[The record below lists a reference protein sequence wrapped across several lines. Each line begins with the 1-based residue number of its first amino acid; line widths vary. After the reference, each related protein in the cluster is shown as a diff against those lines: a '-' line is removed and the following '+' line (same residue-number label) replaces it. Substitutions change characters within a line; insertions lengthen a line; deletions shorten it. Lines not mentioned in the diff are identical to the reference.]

1 MTITQSFGP
10 QEILPERVSVGVE
23 QPQRREPASRDDQ
36 RLAAD
41 ASVKPHERAPTQVRA
56 ELGAADDGR
65 IDAGRRR
72 PALLIEPEAQAQPT
86 QLLDQ
91 GQRHPNLRRRVAVSQ
106 RRTDDVEVAHTRYT
120 FETGKKFLSRPP
132 PPAKRYNRPM
142 ATKHDTMSF
151 LNDELAALDNEGRRV
166 SLRILQSPQEPVSV
180 IDGKKVVNLTSN
192 NYLDLANH
200 PKLRE
205 AAKKAI
211 DQWGVGTA
219 AVRPIIGTM
228 SIHDE
233 LERRLAAFKKQEAA
247 VVFQSGFTVNVAC
260 CQSLMTSEQDLL
272 ISDELNHASIIDGAR
287 LAKAARKIYKHRDM
301 KHLKEILESPESRK
315 ARRKMIVTDGVFSM
329 DGDVAPLPE
338 IMDLADKYEAFV
350 MVDDAHASGV
360 MGKNG
365 RGTPDHFGLSDR
377 VQIQIGTLSKAVGAV
392 GGYVAGSKQL
402 RDYLISTARPFIFS
416 SSHPPSVIATC
427 LAALDIMEGEPQRIE
442 TLWKNARYF
451 KEGLKKAGFD
461 TGASETPITPVMV
474 GDTAKAKK
482 FSARL
487 FEEGVFALSIVFP
500 IVARGKERLR
510 TIVSSGHAQKDLD
523 FALEKFAK
531 VGRELGIVR

>member
-1 MTITQSFGP
+1 MTKTKTDVMGFLGE
-10 QEILPERVSVGVE
+10 EIEKLKS
-23 QPQRREPASRDDQ
+23 
-36 RLAAD
+36 
-41 ASVKPHERAPTQVRA
+41 
-56 ELGAADDGR
+56 
-65 IDAGRRR
+65 
-72 PALLIEPEAQAQPT
+72 
-86 QLLDQ
+86 
-91 GQRHPNLRRRVAVSQ
+91 
-106 RRTDDVEVAHTRYT
+106 
-120 FETGKKFLSRPP
+120 
-132 PPAKRYNRPM
+132 
-142 ATKHDTMSF
+142 
-151 LNDELAALDNEGRRV
+151 EGRF
-166 SLRILQSPQEPVSV
+166 SALRILQSPQAPVSV
-180 IDGKKVVNLTSN
+180 VDGKKVVNLTSN

-200 PKLRE
+200 PKLKE

-211 DQWGVGTA
+211 DKWGVGTA

-233 LERRLAAFKKQEAA
+233 LERRLAAFKRQEAA

-260 CQSLMTSEQDLL
+260 CQSLMTDEKDLL

-287 LAKAARKIYKHRDM
+287 LSKAQRKIYKHRDM
-301 KHLKEILESPESRK
+301 KHLKEILESPESRG
-315 ARRKMIVTDGVFSM
+315 ARRKLIVTDGVFSM

-338 IMDLADKYEAFV
+338 IQDLADRYDAFV

-392 GGYVAGSKQL
+392 GGYVAGKQSL

-427 LAALDIMEGEPQRIE
+427 LAALDIMENEPARIE
-442 TLWKNARYF
+442 KLWANARRL

-461 TGASETPITPVMV
+461 TGASQTPITPVMV
-474 GDTAKAKK
+474 GDTAKARQ
-482 FSARL
+482 FSQRL

-510 TIVSSGHAQKDLD
+510 TIVSSGHTDKDLD
-523 FALEKFAK
+523 FALEKFVK
-531 VGRELGIVR
+531 VGRELGLVN